1 MQPNTK
7 NTFNVFIQV
16 VVILAIG
23 IGSIWIASF
32 FSKKANKT
40 TTVVE
45 CPLDTKSYQET
56 KIGKNVILLENKT
69 SYGEDKSFDGHDY
82 NVLIKRTGLQSK
94 IACGYLFYRISVGDR
109 PIQQANENLY
119 MTLTSSRQFGG
130 HILPDEKN
138 AISIAEVNN
147 KTEVLV
153 PLNSVYHDGT
163 SRTDIKQ
170 ADWASLLNVAGQI
183 SFNIALNTTS
193 PKGHVDSVEIAY
205 KCWNP
210 QTGQETTDCGLEVV
224 KE

>member
-138 AISIAEVNN
+138 AIA
-147 KTEVLV
+147 T
-153 PLNSVYHDGT
+153 
-163 SRTDIKQ
+163 
-170 ADWASLLNVAGQI
+170 
-183 SFNIALNTTS
+183 
-193 PKGHVDSVEIAY
+193 
-205 KCWNP
+205 
-210 QTGQETTDCGLEVV
+210 QTPESEH
-224 KE
+224 